1 MISDLN
7 QVLGLEKNPSNETE
21 RERMIRTGEMTP
33 FGTTV
38 MAESSHE
45 KKTKVCVI
53 NTIVLC
59 P

>member
-1 MISDLN
+1 M
-7 QVLGLEKNPSNETE
+7 LGLENNPSNETE